1 MILQFIAAAAS
12 SLLSCQPLLISGV
25 TGPITI
31 FNKTIYDIF
40 VRDGA
45 ASPGDGFDYLQFIGW
60 VYMWAAIL
68 HWISALLNG
77 KFCLLLS
84 NAKFSVKA
92 DTDDSG
98 CFSMCAI
105 EVCDKIP
112 L

>member
-68 HWISALLNG
+68 HWVSALLNG
-77 KFCLLLS
+77 KFRLNLPIARFSKEAVMVTGLS
-84 NAKFSVKA
+84 
-92 DTDDSG
+92 
-98 CFSMCAI
+98 SMCAI
-105 EVCDKIP
+105 EIRDQIS

>member
-1 MILQFIAAAAS
+1 MQFIAAAAS

-40 VRDGA
+40 VKNGA
-45 ASPGDGFDYLQFIGW
+45 ATPGGGFDYLQFIGW

-77 KFCLLLS
+77 KFCPRFLS
-84 NAKFSVKA
+84 SQFSVYRLING
-92 DTDDSG
+92 TRTVQYVR
-98 CFSMCAI
+98 C
-105 EVCDKIP
+105 
-112 L
+112 